1 MYHFISTKRFNEL
14 LQQRPIIN
22 EHPSLSLIDD
32 LRKILGYGIY
42 QAKLLMQRS
51 NTVQE
56 AINLNHNIV
65 MEMHK
70 SN

>member
-1 MYHFISTKRFNEL
+1 MYHFITTKKLNEL
-14 LQQRPIIN
+14 IQQQPIIN
-22 EHPSLSLIDD
+22 EQPSLSLIGD
-32 LRKILGYGIY
+32 LRKILGCGIY

-51 NTVQE
+51 NTIQE
-56 AINLNHNIV
+56 AINLNHSII